1 VTNPNGAGT
10 ATLTGGFNYT
20 GPSTTAGTIT
30 GQVTRDDTTVALP
43 GATVAYSGGSTSTN
57 SSGAFTLSNVPAG
70 NVSVAALIGG
80 YQIMNKPATVTAGA
94 TGTLNFALLPNCTI
108 NTADPSVTICLPSAN
123 STVLNPVHVIAK
135 ATDSHPVNN
144 LQVWVD
150 YVKRYQLSG
159 GSLNA
164 NISMST
170 GVTHRVTIQATDNI
184 NQVVKQTLYV
194 TVH

>member
-1 VTNPNGAGT
+1 
-10 ATLTGGFNYT
+10 
-20 GPSTTAGTIT
+20 
-30 GQVTRDDTTVALP
+30 
-43 GATVAYSGGSTSTN
+43 
-57 SSGAFTLSNVPAG
+57 
-70 NVSVAALIGG
+70 
-80 YQIMNKPATVTAGA
+80 
-94 TGTLNFALLPNCTI
+94 
-108 NTADPSVTICLPSAN
+108 
-123 STVLNPVHVIAK
+123 VLNPVHVIAK